1 MTQLLPVGGVP
12 RRRSYFLRMADQL
25 PSTRRGVS
33 ALATVLTALSVFA
46 ILTAS
51 VGQLALERLR
61 GTSRSNIQLR
71 AKYATVYGLE
81 RILAYLDGNITYD
94 DANNEMV
101 LTPIDVADF
110 EANHTNVSLQTDT
123 ETRYSARLYDNLQG
137 TSSYTAPDGTV
148 VAPGQVYIQMVGQVG
163 ENVARV
169 NTRHSGVMGHI
180 GIQEH
185 NHAAMCNSNISLNN
199 TKVDMYASSFMNNNT
214 GPLSYDQTKNFENP
228 SGTKFFPDKAPVAT
242 NGRVQAVRLL
252 NNSVVNGSVYIGAGG
267 TPASAIVPF
276 PPPAGAITNTT
287 GTLANTVFLTKYKP
301 PVSPYDVPDGNV
313 TLAADTTYDAMDQGP
328 NPPPSQAHDAV
339 TVDSG
344 QTLTLR
350 ARFRGSNSFYF
361 KDALVLKSGS
371 RLNLQLYDD
380 GPWTPWGSGID
391 IHPSLQ
397 IAGYSTTPGHAQ
409 MCRIKVYIGRLFRAE
424 EGVKIN
430 SNVGAVGTDF
440 QSYTWPFSLNLFGVG
455 EGGPQSKTTFEFLGT
470 DILDPAKRV
479 EAYALISGSKSDI
492 VMEET
497 EFYGAIKANSLSATN
512 SNIHFDAAV
521 TKPNVRRSTWGR
533 VSWTLQGVSDY
544 AGESLLID
552 LTGVVGAAAVA
563 VPAGGLGA
571 ATSTPGGVATGA
583 AVASPAVTAAPA
595 VVSTGAAIPAGNAA
609 TGPATGP
616 GPGTTPGTTPA
627 TTPASPGTTP
637 ATTPA
642 TPGTT
647 PATTPAYTPAT

>member
-1 MTQLLPVGGVP
+1 
-12 RRRSYFLRMADQL
+12 MADQL

-110 EANHTNVSLQTDT
+110 EANHTNVSLLTDT

-199 TKVDMYASSFMNNNT
+199 TTVDMYASSFMNNNT
-214 GPLSYDQTKNFENP
+214 GPLNYTQTVDFENP
-228 SGTKFFPDKAPVAT
+228 IGTKFFPNKAPVAT
-242 NGRVQAVRLL
+242 NGRVQAVRLQ
-252 NNSVVNGSVYIGAGG
+252 NNSVVNGTVFIGAGG
-267 TPASAIVPF
+267 TPASAVVQD
-276 PPPAGAITNTT
+276 GTSSITNATA
-287 GTLANTVFLTKYKP
+287 TLANTVFLTKYKP
-301 PVSPYDVPDGNV
+301 PVSPYDVPDGNI

-328 NPPPSQAHDAV
+328 NPPPAQAYDAV
-339 TVDSG
+339 TVNSG

-361 KDALVLKSGS
+361 KDALVLRSNS

-380 GPWTPWGSGID
+380 GPWDPWDSSGIVIPNLPTD
-391 IHPSLQ
+391 LRITGSSP
-397 IAGYSTTPGHAQ
+397 TVGHAQ
-409 MCRIKVYIGRLFRAE
+409 MCRIKVYIGRLFLAE
-424 EGVKIN
+424 EGAKIN
-430 SNVGAVGTDF
+430 SNDGVVGTDF

-455 EGGPQSKTTFEFLGT
+455 EGGPQSKTTFQFTGT
-470 DILDPAKRV
+470 N
-479 EAYALISGSKSDI
+479 ALPVQAHALVSGSKSDI
-492 VMEET
+492 VMT
-497 EFYGAIKANSLSATN
+497 HTDFHGAIKANSLAATN
-512 SNIHFDAAV
+512 SKIHFDAAV

-533 VSWTLQGVSDY
+533 ISWTLQGVSDY

-583 AVASPAVTAAPA
+583 AAASPAVTAAPA
-595 VVSTGAAIPAGNAA
+595 VVSTGAAVPAGNAA

-637 ATTPA
+637 ATTPV